1 MTRTK
6 LLKFMFA
13 SFVFGFLSSLHIK
26 SFLNQPIYSITRDTF
41 TDRFV
46 IDSFKKDDD
55 LYLISIKNDNYHFS
69 FKCNEKPYAIKEV
82 SLDVNVGYERNIFF
96 IKNEAVY
103 LSENS
108 CSKFVEQQN
117 KEFYKIYT
125 EITKK
130 SSEMAILLANK
141 MIEIRKKQEEQKR
154 KKQYAELLKR
164 SI

>member
-1 MTRTK
+1 MNK
-6 LLKFMFA
+6 KIFA
-13 SFVFGFLSSLHIK
+13 MWIAGAFFLGSISSLHIK
-26 SFLNQPIYSITRDTF
+26 AFLNQPIYSITRDTF

-55 LYLISIKNDNYHFS
+55 QYLISIKNDNYRLS

-96 IKNEAVY
+96 IKNEAVH
-103 LSENS
+103 LSDNS
-108 CSKFVEQQN
+108 CDKFVEQQN
-117 KEFYKIYT
+117 EEFYKIYYVIIKKNI
-125 EITKK
+125 ELESLIRDKMTK
-130 SSEMAILLANK
+130 IQ
-141 MIEIRKKQEEQKR
+141 KKKEEQQR